1 MLSDPVVGGGDSPT
15 ASRLTMVGVSHVT
28 ASLSLLE
35 RVSVRR
41 GEAQPL
47 LDALRSAGCTEAVV
61 LSTCSRTE
69 IYATQAGDPLE
80 LLHVVADVMQ
90 ISRSELTSAAMVCR
104 DRAAVRHLFRV
115 AAGLESRVLGDVE
128 IQGQTRAAFRQAQ
141 AAGRVGRTLGRL
153 FPAALRS
160 GAQVREETALGAQ
173 GRSLACRAVDVGLS
187 AMTETM
193 TPVVLVVGSGHM
205 AATATAHLAAR
216 GHPVQVAARDA
227 AGAARLTTVNRICP
241 LPGLV
246 MGIAEAD
253 LLLCATSAAA
263 HVVTLADVRSAM
275 AGRSRPLTV
284 VDLSVPRNVDPRVGL
299 VPAVRLID
307 VDSMHDDTAHDPAL
321 AAAVIGAE
329 ALLER
334 ALQRYVENE
343 AARQAGPV
351 IAALRQEVERTC
363 LAELTRLAPGGAGDL
378 TRLAHAVAGKLLHHP
393 TMLARTAAARQDAA
407 MLRLLCDVYG
417 VGLSDPSRQVE
428 QAGALRSGR

>member
-1 MLSDPVVGGGDSPT
+1 MLSGPVFRGADPPT
-15 ASRLTMVGVSHVT
+15 SSRLSMVGVSHVT

-41 GEAQPL
+41 GEAAAL
-47 LDALRSAGCTEAVV
+47 FDALPPAGCTEAVV

-69 IYATQAGDPLE
+69 IYATQPGDPLE
-80 LLHVVADVMQ
+80 LLHVLADVMH
-90 ISRSELTSAAMVCR
+90 ISRSELTAGAMVCR

-115 AAGLESRVLGDVE
+115 VAGLESRVLGDVE

-141 AAGRVGRTLGRL
+141 AAGRVGSTLGRL

-160 GAQVREETALGAQ
+160 GAQVREGTALGAQ
-173 GRSLACRAVDVGLS
+173 GRSLACRAVDLGLS
-187 AMTETM
+187 TLTGAAA
-193 TPVVLVVGSGHM
+193 PVVLVVGSGHM

-227 AGAARLTTVNRICP
+227 AGAARLTTANRICP

-246 MGIAEAD
+246 KGIAEAD

-284 VDLSVPRNVDPRVGL
+284 VDLSVPRNVDPRVGF

-321 AAAVIGAE
+321 ASAVVGAE

-334 ALQRYVENE
+334 AFLRYVDDE

-351 IAALRQEVERTC
+351 IAALRLEVERTC

-417 VGLSDPSRQVE
+417 VGLGDPSRQVE
-428 QAGALRSGR
+428 QGGALRSGR

>member
-1 MLSDPVVGGGDSPT
+1 MLSGPVFWGADPPT
-15 ASRLTMVGVSHVT
+15 PSRFSMVGVSHLT
-28 ASLSLLE
+28 ASLTLLE
-35 RVSVRR
+35 RVSLRR
-41 GEAQPL
+41 GEAEPL

-69 IYATQAGDPLE
+69 IYATHPGDPLE
-80 LLHVVADVMQ
+80 LLQVLADDAQ
-90 ISRSELTSAAMVCR
+90 ISRSDLRSGATTCR

-115 AAGLESRVLGDVE
+115 AAGLASRVLGDVE
-128 IQGQTRAAFRQAQ
+128 IQGQIRAAFRQAQ
-141 AAGRVGRTLGRL
+141 AAGRVGSTLGRL
-153 FPAALRS
+153 FPAALRC
-160 GAQVREETALGAQ
+160 GAQVREGTALGAQ
-173 GRSLACRAVDVGLS
+173 GRSLACRAVDLGLS
-187 AMTETM
+187 MLTESIA
-193 TPVVLVVGSGHM
+193 PVVLVVGSGHM

-227 AGAARLTTVNRICP
+227 AGAARLTTANRICP
-241 LPGLV
+241 LPGLAR
-246 MGIAEAD
+246 GIADAD

-263 HVVTLADVRSAM
+263 HVVTLADVRTAM

-284 VDLSVPRNVDPRVGL
+284 VDLSVPRNVDPQVGL
-299 VPAVRLID
+299 VPGVRLID

-334 ALQRYVENE
+334 GFQRYVEDE

-351 IAALRQEVERTC
+351 IAALRREVERTC
-363 LAELTRLAPGGAGDL
+363 LAELTRLAPSGASDL

-417 VGLSDPSRQVE
+417 VGLPDPSREVD
-428 QAGALRSGR
+428 QAGALLSGR